1 MMAEMVRGGL
11 GNIVAAMLVLVWTA
25 LGEPVLKNETQTVN
39 AWAPIILERLSS
51 APQLCSHNNPNPS
64 FTLVAKC

>member
-25 LGEPVLKNETQTVN
+25 LGEPVLKN
-39 AWAPIILERLSS
+39 
-51 APQLCSHNNPNPS
+51 
-64 FTLVAKC
+64 